1 MNNKKVLVIIP
12 VINELANLKIL
23 IPKIFEIKQ
32 VNCILIIDDGSSD
45 MTDRYFQLNQNML
58 ADKLK
63 YIKRE
68 TNFGIGSAHIF
79 GLTFAA
85 EHKFDI
91 AITMDGDTTH
101 EPKDIYHLLNQ
112 VTLAPELDLII
123 GSRFVAKNSLINWS
137 RSRIALTNFG
147 HIFTKIFLNLKFDAS
162 SGLRLYQINTIPIQ
176 TLSSI
181 KLRGY
186 EFFPISVYMYKKL
199 DKNIYE
205 IPVQLTPRA
214 HGYSKMN
221 VRQISH
227 SLKFIL
233 FFLVKYRVKEFYS
246 RVIK

>member
-1 MNNKKVLVIIP
+1 MNNKKVVVIIP
-12 VINELANLKIL
+12 VINELSNLKIL

-45 MTDRYFQLNQNML
+45 MTDRYFQLNKKMFG
-58 ADKLK
+58 DKLN

-68 TNFGIGSAHIF
+68 TNFGIGSAHIY
-79 GLTFAA
+79 GLIFAA
-85 EHKFDI
+85 KYKYDL

-101 EPKDIYHLLNQ
+101 DPKYINHLLNQ
-112 VTLAPELDLII
+112 VKLDPELDLII
-123 GSRFVAKNSLINWS
+123 GSRFTAKNSLINWS
-137 RSRIALTNFG
+137 RSRIVLTNFG
-147 HIFTKIFLNLKFDAS
+147 HIFTKVFLNLKFDAS
-162 SGLRLYQINTIPIQ
+162 SGLRLYQLNTLPIQ
-176 TLSSI
+176 TLNSM

-221 VRQISH
+221 VRQLYR
-227 SLKFIL
+227 SLKFL
-233 FFLVKYRVKEFYS
+233 VLFLVKYKVKEFYS